1 MQTAL
6 RKIGNSV
13 GMIVPASI
21 LGEIGATAGAALDLR
36 VEDGRII
43 ATPVDSVRAGWAT
56 AAAALSD
63 ETVDDADAWQGLTNE
78 DDAALTW

>member
-36 VEDGRII
+36 VEDGKII
-43 ATPVDSVRAGWAT
+43 ATPVESVRAGWA
-56 AAAALSD
+56 AAAATLSG
-63 ETVDDADAWQGLTNE
+63 ETVDDAAAWQGFANE

>member
-1 MQTAL
+1 MRTAL

-21 LGEIGATAGAALDLR
+21 LGEIGATAGATLDLR
-36 VEDGRII
+36 VEDGKII
-43 ATPVDSVRAGWAT
+43 ATPVAGAHAGWAAVAATLADQT
-56 AAAALSD
+56 A
-63 ETVDDADAWQGLTNE
+63 DDADAWQGFANE